1 MKRALWA
8 IFGVLLF
15 AGLTYYVMT
24 HPNLDKLD
32 RLRGE
37 LDKLEAENARLADQ
51 NAELEREIVA
61 LRDDPR
67 LAERRARESGGLAR
81 PGEVIFQ
88 FEEPQ
93 KPIEVD
99 VKMVVTTDTI
109 ELAGKEV
116 TVDDLPDAL
125 AELRRQLP
133 GARVRIEVD
142 EGVDPIRRQRIMD
155 VVEEAPEEE

>member
-15 AGLTYYVMT
+15 AGLTYFVMT
-24 HPNLDKLD
+24 HPNLEKAE
-32 RLRGE
+32 RLEKE
-37 LDKLEAENARLADQ
+37 LDKLEAENSKLADQ

-61 LRDDPR
+61 LRNDPR
-67 LAERRARESGGLAR
+67 LAERRARESAGLAR

-99 VKMVVTTDTI
+99 VKMIVSMEKI

-133 GARVRIEVD
+133 GARVQIEVD
-142 EGVDPIRRQRIMD
+142 EGVDPIRRQRIKD
-155 VVEEAPEEE
+155 VVEEASAEE